1 MGPVRHPLPQE
12 REAVAALWRQCFPE
26 DSAAYVTWYFDTVYE
41 ARNTLALFDG
51 PHLCSSLQLNPYPL
65 RLRGRTLHAAAMAG
79 VDTDPAYRRQGLAG
93 KLIRAA
99 FALLRERGQ
108 AVSFLFPFRESFYE
122 VYGYTCSYLRQVG
135 RVGASALPGLRPGIA
150 REMPLDAETAA
161 ALMPPYRAWADGREG
176 MVARDEALMAR
187 RLADC
192 AVDGSRCVALLGP
205 AEPQA
210 YALFYV
216 EGEEVIL
223 QEQATTPAQAGEL
236 LAAVAQ
242 ACPGVK
248 RLQATAAERWP
259 VPGMA
264 WEAAH
269 GDMLRVVDVAAA
281 LTGLDAPE
289 GLALTLR
296 VSDDICPWN
305 DGGFALRSRGGRL
318 VAGPAQG
325 RAEASLDVRTLARLL
340 TGYETVGEAVAAGGL
355 QADAAAQAALE
366 GLFPPSVPEI
376 VETY

>member
-51 PHLCSSLQLNPYPL
+51 QHLCSSLQLNPYPL
-65 RLRGRTLHAAAMAG
+65 RLRGRTLDAAAMAG
-79 VDTDPAYRRQGLAG
+79 VDTDPAYRRRGLAG
-93 KLIRAA
+93 ELIRAA
-99 FALLRERGQ
+99 FALMRERGQ
-108 AVSFLFPFRESFYE
+108 AMSFLYPFRESFYE
-122 VYGYTCSYLRQVG
+122 AYGYTCGYLRQVG
-135 RVGASALPGLRPGIA
+135 RVEASALTGAGGGIA
-150 REMPLDAETAA
+150 REMPLDDETAA
-161 ALMPPYRAWADGREG
+161 ALLPLYRAWMGGREG

-205 AEPQA
+205 AGPAA
-210 YALFYV
+210 YALFCV
-216 EGEEVIL
+216 EGERAVL
-223 QEQATTPAQAGEL
+223 QEQAVTSAQAGDL
-236 LAAVAQ
+236 LSAVAL
-242 ACPGVK
+242 ACPEAK

-264 WEAAH
+264 WEEAH

-289 GLALTLR
+289 GLALILQ
-296 VSDDICPWN
+296 VEDGVCPWN
-305 DGGFALRSRGGRL
+305 HGCFALQSQGGRL
-318 VAGPAQG
+318 LATPTQQSA
-325 RAEASLDVRTLARLL
+325 AASLDVRTLARLM
-340 TGYETVGEAVAAGGL
+340 TGYETAAQAILDGGL